1 MNAFGEF
8 FSTLRT
14 QKGITQAELAAALG
28 VTNKAVSKWETGEA
42 MPETAQLLPISRIFG
57 VTVDELLE
65 GKRADNAEEGDSSQ
79 TAGGNAEDK
88 REELKEEIKNHIFT
102 RGKDGEP
109 KTLSEKV
116 CGFICGSIVTV
127 CLLTYLLLGS
137 LAEMWNPYWI
147 IVVNGGLVCG
157 IVGCISDMFI
167 PAKRQKRINRGENPY
182 TGTACGII
190 MLTAVIAYITASV
203 FTGLWHPLWV
213 IVAGGGLVCSVVGG
227 LGDIFFRKK

>member
-1 MNAFGEF
+1 MNKFGEF
-8 FSTLRT
+8 LYTLRKE
-14 QKGITQAELAAALG
+14 KGMTQAELAQALG

-57 VTVDELLE
+57 VTVDELL
-65 GKRADNAEEGDSSQ
+65 
-79 TAGGNAEDK
+79 AGK
-88 REELKEEIKNHIFT
+88 REEKSAGDASDDEEKYEEFDAEDIKNHIFT
-102 RGKDGEP
+102 RGKDDEP
-109 KTLSEKV
+109 KTLSEKI
-116 CGFICGSIVTV
+116 CGIICGSIVTA